1 MAMTLPPI
9 SKPSLPPS
17 QSLYIR
23 NLPEKL
29 PKSDLRRELY
39 ILFSTYGPV
48 LDVTALKTSK
58 MRGQAHVLFRET
70 HSATQALRALRGFEV
85 GGREMR
91 IEYAKK
97 RSDTLAKLTG
107 TFGQPAPKTDTQNA
121 LPGAPST
128 FAAIPGA
135 PGTSTSTA
143 ASGVSTGGTSGAPVT
158 GTTAAAKA
166 IEPPPSAAA
175 AAAAAAVAGTKRPR
189 EAEADEELKPAKAIA
204 AEPEAD
210 GEEDEDQEMEVEED
224 EEEEDEDQEMEVE
237 EDEDE

>member
-1 MAMTLPPI
+1 MALTLPPTSS
-9 SKPSLPPS
+9 SKGFPPS

-48 LDVTALKTSK
+48 LDVIALKTAK

-107 TFGQPAPKTDTQNA
+107 TFGQPASKTDTSNA
-121 LPGAPST
+121 LPGAPSS

-135 PGTSTSTA
+135 PGTSASTSTA
-143 ASGVSTGGTSGAPVT
+143 TSGAPGT
-158 GTTAAAKA
+158 GSTAKA
-166 IEPPPSAAA
+166 IQPPPS
-175 AAAAAAVAGTKRPR
+175 AAAAAVAGTKRPR
-189 EAEADEELKPAKAIA
+189 EEEGDAEMKPAKAVA
-204 AEPEAD
+204 AEPEAEVE
-210 GEEDEDQEMEVEED
+210 GEEDEDEEMEVEED

>member
-1 MAMTLPPI
+1 MALTLPPTTSS
-9 SKPSLPPS
+9 SKGFPPS

-29 PKSDLRRELY
+29 PKADLRRELY

-48 LDVTALKTSK
+48 LDVTALKTAK

-107 TFGQPAPKTDTQNA
+107 TFGQPSSKTDTSNA

-135 PGTSTSTA
+135 PGTSASTSA
-143 ASGVSTGGTSGAPVT
+143 ATSGAP
-158 GTTAAAKA
+158 GTTTTTAPKA
-166 IEPPPSAAA
+166 LDARP
-175 AAAAAAVAGTKRPR
+175 AAAAVAGTKRPR
-189 EAEADEELKPAKAIA
+189 EEESDAEMKPAKAVA
-204 AEPEAD
+204 AAPEAEAD
-210 GEEDEDQEMEVEED
+210 GEEDEDEAMEVEED
-224 EEEEDEDQEMEVE
+224 EDEDEDQEMEVE

>member
-1 MAMTLPPI
+1 MALTLPPTSS
-9 SKPSLPPS
+9 SKGFPPS

-29 PKSDLRRELY
+29 PKADLRRELY

-48 LDVTALKTSK
+48 LDVTALKTAK

-107 TFGQPAPKTDTQNA
+107 TFGQPSSKTDTSNA

-143 ASGVSTGGTSGAPVT
+143 AITSGAP
-158 GTTAAAKA
+158 GTNTASAGSASKA
-166 IEPPPSAAA
+166 IEPPPS
-175 AAAAAAVAGTKRPR
+175 AAVAGTKRPR
-189 EAEADEELKPAKAIA
+189 EEEGDAEMKPAKAVA
-204 AEPEAD
+204 AAPEAEAD
-210 GEEDEDQEMEVEED
+210 GEEDEDEEMEVEED
-224 EEEEDEDQEMEVE
+224 EDEEEDEDQEMEVE

>member
-107 TFGQPAPKTDTQNA
+107 TFGQPSSKTDTQTA
-121 LPGAPST
+121 IPGAPST

-135 PGTSTSTA
+135 PGTSTSTTA
-143 ASGVSTGGTSGAPVT
+143 ITSGAP
-158 GTTAAAKA
+158 GTASASTAKA

-175 AAAAAAVAGTKRPR
+175 AAAVAGTKRPR
-189 EAEADEELKPAKAIA
+189 EEEGEGEGKPAKVIA
-204 AEPEAD
+204 AEPEAEVE
-210 GEEDEDQEMEVEED
+210 GEEDEDEEMEVEED
-224 EEEEDEDQEMEVE
+224 EEDEEDEDQEMEVE
-237 EDEDE
+237 EDEDEDE

>member
-1 MAMTLPPI
+1 MALTLPPTTSS
-9 SKPSLPPS
+9 SKGFPPS
-17 QSLYIR
+17 HSLYIR

-29 PKSDLRRELY
+29 PKADLRRELY

-48 LDVTALKTSK
+48 LDVTALKTAK

-107 TFGQPAPKTDTQNA
+107 TFGQPAPKTDAQSA

-135 PGTSTSTA
+135 PGTSTST
-143 ASGVSTGGTSGAPVT
+143 STATSGAPDT
-158 GTTAAAKA
+158 ASTAATKA
-166 IEPPPSAAA
+166 IEPPPAAA
-175 AAAAAAVAGTKRPR
+175 ATVAVAGTKRPR
-189 EAEADEELKPAKAIA
+189 EEEGEVEGKPAKVVA
-204 AEPEAD
+204 AEAEVQ
-210 GEEDEDQEMEVEED
+210 GEEDEDEEMEVEED
-224 EEEEDEDQEMEVE
+224 GDEEDEDQEMEVE

>member
-1 MAMTLPPI
+1 MALILPPTSS
-9 SKPSLPPS
+9 SKGFPPS

-29 PKSDLRRELY
+29 PKADLRRELY

-48 LDVTALKTSK
+48 LDVTALKTAK

-107 TFGQPAPKTDTQNA
+107 TFGQPSSKTDTSNA
-121 LPGAPST
+121 LPGAPSS

-135 PGTSTSTA
+135 PGTSTSMA
-143 ASGVSTGGTSGAPVT
+143 AITSGAPGTNTASAAST
-158 GTTAAAKA
+158 GSGTKA
-166 IEPPPSAAA
+166 IEPPPS
-175 AAAAAAVAGTKRPR
+175 AAVAGTKRPR
-189 EAEADEELKPAKAIA
+189 EEEGDAEMKPAKAVA
-204 AEPEAD
+204 AAPEA
-210 GEEDEDQEMEVEED
+210 EEDEDEEMEVEED
-224 EEEEDEDQEMEVE
+224 EDEEEDEDQEMEVE